1 MKLKKYSILT
11 QARGNL
17 TLNDRKIFNYLL
29 YLKQTQNSVNDKLYT
44 TLKEINDFLKTKY
57 NNRIILATFNK
68 LTKIEMITNILNK
81 DKNIPQNQ
89 SITPLKSYSYNIDND
104 FIIEFEFD
112 PIINLLNGANNLY
125 ANLDIKTNATFKSKY
140 SLLLYEFINDYS
152 KVSIPTLTID
162 SFKMILFANYDN
174 FFILKKKVIEPAL
187 KEINKK
193 TTFILRYTIKKLGRK
208 VKFINFTF
216 TNTIRDKTFIQ
227 FKKYML
233 KNHNNHIIKSKA
245 VGDAIISSKLEFYK
259 WKIIFLSQDKLNFIN
274 IKELNYFIE
283 QNIKNKKSDYIS
295 ITKKKQF

>member
-1 MKLKKYSILT
+1 VKLKKYSILT
-11 QARGNL
+11 QANKNL

-29 YLKQTQNSVNDKLYT
+29 YLKQTQNSVNNKLYT

-57 NNRIILATFNK
+57 NNKNILETFTK
-68 LTKIEMITNILNK
+68 LSKIEMITNILNK

-112 PIINLLNGANNLY
+112 PIINLLNGKNNLY
-125 ANLDIKTNATFKSKY
+125 SNLDINIIRTFKSKY
-140 SLLLYEFINDYS
+140 SLILYEFINDYS

-162 SFKMILFANYDN
+162 FFKKILFANYDN
-174 FFILKKKVIEPAL
+174 FSILKKKVIEPAL
-187 KEINKK
+187 KEINQK
-193 TTFILRYTIKKLGRK
+193 TTFILRYTIKKLGKK

-216 TNTIRDKTFIQ
+216 TNIIRDKTFIQ

-233 KNHNNHIIKSKA
+233 KNHNNYIIQSKA
-245 VGDAIISSKLEFYK
+245 VGDTIISSKLELYK
-259 WKIIFLSQDKLNFIN
+259 WKIIYLNKDKLNFID

-283 QNIKNKKSDYIS
+283 QNIKYKKNDNIT
-295 ITKKKQF
+295 ITKKR